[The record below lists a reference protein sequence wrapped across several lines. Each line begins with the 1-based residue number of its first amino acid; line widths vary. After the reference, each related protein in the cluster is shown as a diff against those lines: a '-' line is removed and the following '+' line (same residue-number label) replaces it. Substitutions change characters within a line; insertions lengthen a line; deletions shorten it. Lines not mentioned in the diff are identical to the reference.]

1 MATEQKSSCGDGGG
15 SIDPKSGF
23 CSKTKTFH
31 SLRPKSQLPVQT
43 TPLSLTHY
51 ILSRLHQSSP
61 PPSTPALVHATT
73 GHQILYPE
81 FILRVQ
87 NLAASLQSQLGL
99 SHGQCAFVL
108 SPNSL
113 HLPILHLS
121 LLYLGVIVSPSNP
134 ANSNPEISRQISLCN
149 PAVAFATSD
158 TAHKIPNS
166 LRLGTVL
173 LDSSE
178 FESMMLTCPS
188 STEWSQ
194 ISVSQSDTATILYS
208 SGTTGRVKGV
218 ELTHRNW
225 ISNLA
230 SSAARNASAPH
241 AVCLC
246 TAPFFHVYGMAYC
259 LRVLSTGDTLVWMA
273 RFDMKTMLRS
283 IERFGI
289 THVAWA
295 PPVAVALTKYGDG
308 NEMGG
313 YDLSSLQVI
322 ACGGAPLAKSVIEK
336 LRERLPNVQVSQA
349 YGMTE
354 TTARVFA
361 AVGPEETGVEGAN
374 GKLMSDLEAKIVDP
388 ESGTALPPLM
398 HGELWVRGPNIM
410 KGYVGD
416 EAATAAILDSEG
428 WLKTGDIC
436 YIDNQGFLFFVDR
449 LKELIKYNGYQVA
462 PAELEDLLHS
472 HPDIVDATVI
482 PYADEEAGQVPMA
495 FVVRC
500 LGSAIDESRIKDFIA
515 KQVAPYKK
523 IRRVTFTMAIPK
535 NAQGK
540 VLRKELIKLALSKL

>member
-31 SLRPKSQLPVQT
+31 SLRPKSQLPLQT

-51 ILSRLHQSSP
+51 IISRLHQSPP

-134 ANSNPEISRQISLCN
+134 ASSNPEISRQISLCN

-246 TAPFFHVYGMAYC
+246 TAPFFHVYGIAYC
-259 LRVLSTGDTLVWMA
+259 LRALATGDTLVWMA
-273 RFDMKTMLRS
+273 RFDMKAMLGS

-361 AVGPEETGVEGAN
+361 AVAPEETGVEGAN

-398 HGELWVRGPNIM
+398 NGELWVRGPNIM

-436 YIDNQGFLFFVDR
+436 YIDGFLFFVDR
-449 LKELIKYNGYQVA
+449 LKELIKYKGYQVA

-472 HPDIVDATVI
+472 HPDIVDAAVI
-482 PYADEEAGQVPMA
+482 PYPDEEAGQVPMA

-540 VLRKELIKLALSKL
+540 VLRKELIKLAPSKL